1 MSCTEAKALPPS
13 RRVTVPYRK
22 QVKRGREG
30 VACAPWHLFVG
41 IVLLHSASA
50 VIMPCSIHALSVSK
64 NGFVALLMDRPRERL
79 LPLVVAEDRVRS
91 GTQEALTL
99 LQLLQGIDLGGPA
112 FPPELLEQ
120 RVGSNS
126 RLRHV
131 IVSTLDAAILCLQ
144 DAESEGVPCPS
155 MFEAVALSMRYRVP
169 ILAEAALLDEHAI
182 SLTLTNV
189 RYPNSFTALDAIE
202 QRTAIAKRMAGL
214 PADSTGSPPQ
224 GLSESAMDIRSF
236 FGRSVDER
244 APDPQQ
250 FPQPIA
256 KRLNA
261 NAAPPGML
269 LKVLDL
275 ARARGDTAAVQKI
288 EERIRIEQLK
298 QELDPRA

>member
-1 MSCTEAKALPPS
+1 M
-13 RRVTVPYRK
+13 RDM
-22 QVKRGREG
+22 G
-30 VACAPWHLFVG
+30 VACAPLHLFVG

-50 VIMPCSIHALSVSK
+50 VIVPCSIHALSVSK

-131 IVSTLDAAILCLQ
+131 IVSTLDAAILCLE

-182 SLTLTNV
+182 SRTLTDA

-214 PADSTGSPPQ
+214 PADSTGLPPQ

-244 APDPQQ
+244 APD
-250 FPQPIA
+250 PQPIA

>member
-1 MSCTEAKALPPS
+1 MWHISS
-13 RRVTVPYRK
+13 
-22 QVKRGREG
+22 
-30 VACAPWHLFVG
+30 WHLFVG
-41 IVLLHSASA
+41 IVLFHSASA
-50 VIMPCSIHALSVSK
+50 VTMPCSIHALSVSK

-79 LPLVVAEDRVRS
+79 LPLVVAEDKVRA

-131 IVSTLDAAILCLQ
+131 IVSTLDEAILCLQ
-144 DAESEGVPCPS
+144 DDAESEGVPCPS

-182 SLTLTNV
+182 SRSLTDA
-189 RYPNSFTALDAIE
+189 RYPHSFTALDAIE

-214 PADSTGSPPQ
+214 PADSTGSPLQ
-224 GLSESAMDIRSF
+224 GLSESTMDIRSF
-236 FGRSVDER
+236 FGRSFDER
-244 APDPQQ
+244 APDPQ
-250 FPQPIA
+250 PVA
-256 KRLNA
+256 KRLDA

-288 EERIRIEQLK
+288 EERIRIKQLK

>member
-1 MSCTEAKALPPS
+1 M
-13 RRVTVPYRK
+13 RDM
-22 QVKRGREG
+22 G
-30 VACAPWHLFVG
+30 VACAPLHLFVG

-50 VIMPCSIHALSVSK
+50 VIVPCSIHALSVSK

-131 IVSTLDAAILCLQ
+131 IVSTLDAAILCLE

-182 SLTLTNV
+182 SRTLTDA

-214 PADSTGSPPQ
+214 PADSTESPPQ

-244 APDPQQ
+244 APD
-250 FPQPIA
+250 PQPIA